1 MMRDWQSGAT
11 YKARRATTAQGKRD
25 CRRGVNDPIR
35 AQYKISQR
43 SAGVAVLMLKN
54 VIEGSFV
61 EDRNKLEKN
70 GYM

>member
-1 MMRDWQSGAT
+1 MGRLIKRGGRQL
-11 YKARRATTAQGKRD
+11 RRENGIVGG
-25 CRRGVNDPIR
+25 GVNDPIR

>member
-1 MMRDWQSGAT
+1 MGRLI
-11 YKARRATTAQGKRD
+11 KRGGRQL
-25 CRRGVNDPIR
+25 RRGNGIVGGGNDPIR

-54 VIEGSFV
+54 VIEGSSV